1 MYLCLMSFSGK
12 KWLVYAAT
20 LVLFLLAWVFRVTLM
35 YVLVSLVLTLL
46 GAPAVN
52 RLEQVRLGKMNIPRT
67 VAAIVV
73 LCVFLLLAS
82 GILFLVVPV
91 VGEQV
96 SAISKM
102 ETAQLERTFAKP
114 LAELRELAVQL
125 GLDPSVLNPEQ
136 IKEKLVSL
144 FSLSAIGKTLQ
155 GVFGF
160 FGALAGA
167 LFSISFITFFFLRD
181 RFLFYRLV
189 HLVTPAR
196 HEPAM
201 QRILRAVNSMLSRY
215 VQALLLQVIS
225 FAIIIFLGLTI
236 IGEQY
241 AFTIAVFAG
250 IVNLIPYLGP
260 WIGLG
265 FGLILG
271 VSTHLGLDFYQSV
284 VPDMLYMS
292 LVFVVA
298 VLIDNFLTYPLIFS
312 NTLKAH
318 PLELFLVVLMAG
330 TLAGIPGMV
339 LGAPVYTVLRIIA
352 REFFTRFDVVRAAT
366 RDLDD

>member
-1 MYLCLMSFSGK
+1 MSLNGK
-12 KWLVYAAT
+12 KWLMYLGIA
-20 LVLFLLAWVFRVTLM
+20 LLLYLAWIFRITLM
-35 YVLVSLVLTLL
+35 YVLVSLVLNLL
-46 GAPAVN
+46 GAPLVD
-52 RLEQVRLGKMNIPRT
+52 RLERLRIGSFCLPRSG
-67 VAAIVV
+67 AALLV
-73 LCVFLLLAS
+73 LFLFLGLAS

-91 VGEQV
+91 IGEQV

-102 ETAQLERTFAKP
+102 EPGQLERTFAQP
-114 LAELRELAVQL
+114 LSELRTLAMQM
-125 GLDPSVLNPEQ
+125 GLDPQALNPEN

-144 FSLSAIGKTLQ
+144 FSLSNVGRTLQ
-155 GVFGF
+155 GVLGF
-160 FGALAGA
+160 LGALTGA

-189 HLVTPAR
+189 HLATPSK

-201 QRILRAVNSMLSRY
+201 QRILRSVNTMLSRY
-215 VQALLLQVIS
+215 VLALLLEILC
-225 FAIIIFLGLTI
+225 FATYIFIGLSI

-241 AFTIAVFAG
+241 AFTIALFAG
-250 IVNLIPYLGP
+250 IINLIPYLGP
-260 WIGLG
+260 WLGLG

-271 VSTHLGLDFYQSV
+271 VSTHLGLDFYQVV

-292 LVFVVA
+292 LVFIIA

-339 LGAPVYTVLRIIA
+339 LGAPVYTIMRIIA

-366 RDLDD
+366 RDLDG

>member
-1 MYLCLMSFSGK
+1 MSANGK
-12 KWLVYAAT
+12 KWLLYLGVALLLY
-20 LVLFLLAWVFRVTLM
+20 LAWVFRVTLM

-46 GAPAVN
+46 GAPLVDKLE
-52 RLEQVRLGKMNIPRT
+52 RLRIGKFRMPRSGAALLILG
-67 VAAIVV
+67 
-73 LCVFLLLAS
+73 LYLLLAS

-91 VGEQV
+91 IGEQV
-96 SAISKM
+96 SSISKM
-102 ETAQLERTFAKP
+102 EPGQIERTFARP
-114 LAELRELAVQL
+114 LSELRELAAQS
-125 GLDPSVLNPEQ
+125 GLDPKVLDPEN

-144 FSLSAIGKTLQ
+144 FSLSNVSKTLQ

-160 FGALAGA
+160 LGALTGA

-181 RFLFYRLV
+181 RFLVYRLV
-189 HLVTPAR
+189 HLITPAR

-201 QRILRAVNSMLSRY
+201 QRILRSVNDMLSRY
-215 VQALLLQVIS
+215 VLALMLQVITFS
-225 FAIIIFLGLTI
+225 VYIFIGLSI

-241 AFTIAVFAG
+241 AFTIALFAG
-250 IVNLIPYLGP
+250 IINLIPYLGP
-260 WIGLG
+260 WLGLG

-271 VSTHLGLDFYQSV
+271 VSTHLGMDFYQAV
-284 VPDMLYMS
+284 VPDMFYMS
-292 LVFVVA
+292 LVFTIA
-298 VLIDNFLTYPLIFS
+298 TLLDNFLTYPLIFS

-339 LGAPVYTVLRIIA
+339 LGAPAYTILRIVA

-366 RDLDD
+366 RDLDN